1 MPIKKSKFLL
11 ISNTEKEGKMARVFK
26 VLATIVAFILFV
38 LGIIG
43 VGGALMAHL
52 DAGVPW
58 QPYGAFA
65 LTLAYLV
72 LAVVVMKLRQ
82 MLE

>member
-1 MPIKKSKFLL
+1 MPIKKSEFLL
-11 ISNTEKEGKMARVFK
+11 GSNTGKEGKMARVFK
-26 VLATIVAFILFV
+26 VLATIVARILFV
-38 LGIIG
+38 FGIIG
-43 VGGALMAHL
+43 ACGAIYAHFI
-52 DAGVPW
+52 AREAW

>member
-1 MPIKKSKFLL
+1 VPIKKSKFLL
-11 ISNTEKEGKMARVFK
+11 ISITVKEGKMALVFK
-26 VLATIVAFILFV
+26 VLATIVAWILFV
-38 LGIIG
+38 LGIIR
-43 VGGALMAHL
+43 VVGALMAHL
-52 DAGVPW
+52 AAQESW

-82 MLE
+82 IL

>member
-1 MPIKKSKFLL
+1 
-11 ISNTEKEGKMARVFK
+11 MARVFK
-26 VLATIVAFILFV
+26 VLATIAAWILFI

-43 VGGALMAHL
+43 AGGAIMGHL
-52 DAGVPW
+52 AAQEPW

>member
-1 MPIKKSKFLL
+1 MPIKKTKFLL
-11 ISNTEKEGKMARVFK
+11 ISITVKEGKMARVFK
-26 VLATIVAFILFV
+26 VLATIAAWILFV
-38 LGIIG
+38 FGIIG
-43 VGGALMAHL
+43 AAGAIMAHIT
-52 DAGVPW
+52 AGEPW
-58 QPYGAFA
+58 QPYGVFA

>member
-1 MPIKKSKFLL
+1 MGIM
-11 ISNTEKEGKMARVFK
+11 G
-26 VLATIVAFILFV
+26 IV
-38 LGIIG
+38 
-43 VGGALMAHL
+43 GAMYGHIA
-52 DAGVPW
+52 AGEPW

-65 LTLAYLV
+65 LVLAYLV

>member
-1 MPIKKSKFLL
+1 MPKE
-11 ISNTEKEGKMARVFK
+11 ISMSVK
-26 VLATIVAFILFV
+26 

-43 VGGALMAHL
+43 AAGAIMGHL
-52 DAGVPW
+52 AAQEPW

>member
-1 MPIKKSKFLL
+1 
-11 ISNTEKEGKMARVFK
+11 MARVFK
-26 VLATIVAFILFV
+26 VLATIAAWILFIF
-38 LGIIG
+38 GIIG
-43 VGGALMAHL
+43 AVGAIVGHL
-52 DAGVPW
+52 AAQEPW

-82 MLE
+82 MLEQNC

>member
-1 MPIKKSKFLL
+1 
-11 ISNTEKEGKMARVFK
+11 MARVFK
-26 VLATIVAFILFV
+26 VLATIAAWILFV
-38 LGIIG
+38 FGIIG
-43 VGGALMAHL
+43 AAGAIMAHM
-52 DAGVPW
+52 DAGEPW

>member
-1 MPIKKSKFLL
+1 VPIKKVNFLL
-11 ISNTEKEGKMARVFK
+11 GSNTRKEGKMARVFK
-26 VLATIVAFILFV
+26 VLATIVAWILFV
-38 LGIIG
+38 MGIMGI
-43 VGGALMAHL
+43 VGAMYGHIA
-52 DAGVPW
+52 AGEPW

-65 LTLAYLV
+65 LVLAYLV

>member
-1 MPIKKSKFLL
+1 MV
-11 ISNTEKEGKMARVFK
+11 RVFK
-26 VLATIVAFILFV
+26 VLATIVAWILFV

-43 VGGALMAHL
+43 VGGTLMAHL
-52 DAGVPW
+52 AAGEAW
-58 QPYGAFA
+58 QPYGAWA

>member
-1 MPIKKSKFLL
+1 
-11 ISNTEKEGKMARVFK
+11 MARVFK
-26 VLATIVAFILFV
+26 VLATIVAWILFV
-38 LGIIG
+38 FGIIG
-43 VGGALMAHL
+43 IAGALYAHFI
-52 DAGVPW
+52 AREAW

-65 LTLAYLV
+65 LVLAYLV